1 MSGGEGLSV
10 ADRDVFGDIT
20 EPRRLHGARHMEGKN
35 AMGGN
40 SSQSQAI
47 EKIGKSPVCIGQK

>member
-10 ADRDVFGDIT
+10 ADRDAFGDIV
-20 EPRRLHGARHMEGKN
+20 ERLHGARHMEGKN
-35 AMGGN
+35 AMGGGN

-47 EKIGKSPVCIGQK
+47 